1 GVWLSGGRGMKP
13 THRPG
18 DPRREPLLTDRPNP
32 WADDREPGCGL
43 ARAIVIVVATVI
55 FVGAV
60 WSVLK

>member
-1 GVWLSGGRGMKP
+1 MKP

-32 WADDREPGCGL
+32 WSDDREPGTGF
-43 ARAIVIVVATVI
+43 ARAIVIVLATVI

-60 WSVLK
+60 WSVPK